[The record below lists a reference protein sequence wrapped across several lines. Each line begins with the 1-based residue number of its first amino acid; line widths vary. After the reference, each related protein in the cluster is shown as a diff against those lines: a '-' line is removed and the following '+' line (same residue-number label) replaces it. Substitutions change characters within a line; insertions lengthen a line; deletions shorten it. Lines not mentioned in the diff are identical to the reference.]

1 MAEAIVKWIGNGE
14 FVGTDSTKHSVVMS
28 TQDEASGTGMKPSEL
43 LLVALGG
50 CTAVDV
56 VSILEKRREKLQGLE
71 IHIEGEQEPDPPWAY
86 RRIHLTYTLHGSELS
101 EASVKRAIEL
111 SEEKYCSVQA
121 TVSGTAKVTSSF
133 RIVSDNL

>member
-1 MAEAIVKWIGNGE
+1 VAEAIVKWIGNGE

-28 TQDEASGTGMKPSEL
+28 TQNEASGTGMSPSEL

-56 VSILEKRREKLQGLE
+56 VSILEKRREKLVGLE
-71 IHIEGEQEPDPPWAY
+71 IHIEGEQEPDPPRGY
-86 RRIHLTYTLHGSELS
+86 RRIHLTYTLRGSGLS

-111 SEEKYCSVQA
+111 SEEKYCSVRA
-121 TVSGTAKVTSSF
+121 TVSGKAKVTSSY
-133 RIVSDNL
+133 RIVSANL